1 MPGIPLRGSH
11 MSSYLSVA
19 KIPKIV
25 IIIISENE
33 TETQK
38 IKLIMQSTGGRD
50 KSWTWSLWLQS
61 SCVLIEQE
69 PKLVLSPLVKRFW
82 I

>member
-11 MSSYLSVA
+11 MSGYLSVA

-33 TETQK
+33 TEMQK
-38 IKLIMQSTGGRD
+38 IKLIMWSTSGRD
-50 KSWTWSLWLQS
+50 K
-61 SCVLIEQE
+61 I
-69 PKLVLSPLVKRFW
+69 
-82 I
+82 

>member
-33 TETQK
+33 TEMQK
-38 IKLIMQSTGGRD
+38 IKLIVWSTSGRD
-50 KSWTWSLWLQS
+50 K
-61 SCVLIEQE
+61 I
-69 PKLVLSPLVKRFW
+69 
-82 I
+82 